1 MKKILIITLT
11 ILMVFSLCSVSVLAV
26 TEGEVQSQVAA
37 QGKEKVTGNIFI
49 WFLCAIAFLK
59 VSQKID
65 SFMSSLGINVG
76 HTGGSMPGELMIAF
90 KGIKG
95 ASGGAFGGSSGGHTT
110 NNTSSEVFLSGGLA
124 GAVGRTTERNAASS
138 VTNQQS
144 HTISQRLYNSSVQKG
159 GDFAN
164 TVIGAVAKGSI
175 RDQGTITGDRAAEAM
190 TSYFGYTGKANA
202 PQFSE
207 TEIGGGRIIGKESIG
222 GGWVTYQGKQCTE
235 YGICT
240 TAARMVYAVLHD
252 EKVILP
258 ASMEL
263 NGEYG
268 ESGLFVGVPCVIGKD
283 GVEEVI
289 ELPLTEEEKA
299 TFHQCCEGVRKNMEH
314 LKDIK

>member
-1 MKKILIITLT
+1 MKKILIIPLT
-11 ILMVFSLCSVSVLAV
+11 ILMVFCLCSVSVFAV

-76 HTGGSMPGELMIAF
+76 HTGGSMLGELMIAF
-90 KGIKG
+90 KGVQAI
-95 ASGGAFGGSSGGHTT
+95 SGGSFGSSHGGGGGSSSGSG
-110 NNTSSEVFLSGGLA
+110 SDAAFLSGGLA
-124 GAVGRTTERNAASS
+124 GAVGRTTERHAASS

-144 HTISQRLYNSSVQKG
+144 HTISQKLYNSSVQKG

-175 RDQGTITGDRAAEAM
+175 RDQGTITGERAAEAM

-222 GGWVTYQGKQCTE
+222 GGAPTE
-235 YGICT
+235 FAMYNADQYMKPEGAFT
-240 TAARMVYAVLHD
+240 LETA
-252 EKVILP
+252 
-258 ASMEL
+258 
-263 NGEYG
+263 
-268 ESGLFVGVPCVIGKD
+268 KD
-283 GVEEVI
+283 GSKWYKQVPEDTVQRTPYMDANGDVQYNESIVKQ
-289 ELPLTEEEKA
+289 LP
-299 TFHQCCEGVRKNMEH
+299 QIPRRK
-314 LKDIK
+314 DRV

>member
-11 ILMVFSLCSVSVLAV
+11 LLMVFSLCSVTVLAV

-76 HTGGSMPGELMIAF
+76 HTGSMLGELMIAF
-90 KGIKG
+90 KGVQAI
-95 ASGGAFGGSSGGHTT
+95 SGGSFGSSHGGGGGSSSGSG
-110 NNTSSEVFLSGGLA
+110 SDAAFLSGGLA
-124 GAVGRTTERNAASS
+124 GAVGRTTERHAASS

-144 HTISQRLYNSSVQKG
+144 HTISQKLYNSSVQKG

-175 RDQGTITGDRAAEAM
+175 KDQGTITGDRAAEAM

-222 GGWVTYQGKQCTE
+222 GGAPTE
-235 YGICT
+235 FAMYNADQYMKPEGAFT
-240 TAARMVYAVLHD
+240 LETA
-252 EKVILP
+252 
-258 ASMEL
+258 
-263 NGEYG
+263 
-268 ESGLFVGVPCVIGKD
+268 KD
-283 GVEEVI
+283 GSKWYKQVPEDTVQRTPYMDANGDVQYNETIVQQ
-289 ELPLTEEEKA
+289 LPQIPK
-299 TFHQCCEGVRKNMEH
+299 RK
-314 LKDIK
+314 DRV

>member
-11 ILMVFSLCSVSVLAV
+11 LLMVFSLCSVSVLAV

-76 HTGGSMPGELMIAF
+76 HTGGSMLGELMIAF
-90 KGIKG
+90 KGVQAI
-95 ASGGAFGGSSGGHTT
+95 SGGSFGSSHGGSGGYSSGSG
-110 NNTSSEVFLSGGLA
+110 SDASFLSGGLA
-124 GAVGRTTERNAASS
+124 GAVGRTTERHAASS

-175 RDQGTITGDRAAEAM
+175 KEQGSITGDRAAEAM
-190 TSYFGYTGKANA
+190 TSYFGYAGQTNA
-202 PQFSE
+202 PQFSDM
-207 TEIGGGRIIGKESIG
+207 EIGGGRIIGKESIG
-222 GGWVTYQGKQCTE
+222 GGAPTE
-235 YGICT
+235 FAMYNADQYMKPEGAFT
-240 TAARMVYAVLHD
+240 LETA
-252 EKVILP
+252 
-258 ASMEL
+258 
-263 NGEYG
+263 
-268 ESGLFVGVPCVIGKD
+268 KD
-283 GVEEVI
+283 GSKWYKQTPQDVVEKTPYMDGNNEIQYKEEIVQK
-289 ELPLTEEEKA
+289 LP
-299 TFHQCCEGVRKNMEH
+299 QIPRRK
-314 LKDIK
+314 DRV